1 MIHEI
6 EIDVERPGHLG
17 AGHWRLRELNHL
29 TVLFGRNGSGK
40 SFLLRGLLNQDQ
52 ASRHLATPERGGEL
66 NFEPSWAT
74 QEFTGSTRASHRQ
87 ANFSSEFRGRAVS
100 RLQTV
105 FTARGFDDNR
115 TSDTTR
121 GDIENLMKGLLPEFG
136 FKLVQEQPFFEM
148 LRSNGD
154 RITQQK
160 QLSSGEVGLLTLGID
175 ILTVCSLWRLENR
188 EKRILLIDEPD
199 THLHPDL
206 QQNLASFI
214 VDVMTEYNCQI
225 IVATHST
232 TLLSALGFYGG
243 ANTSTIYLTNEGDAL
258 KAVPFDEGFQ
268 ILSACLGGHALMGP
282 LFSVPLLLVEGD
294 DDYRVWS
301 QVPRHKIAQL
311 AAIPC
316 DGAANVKIYQSALEK
331 IFASLRATATPA
343 GYALLDGDQSLPT
356 PDTTPQTQ
364 VPFLKL
370 ECQETENLYFTDELL
385 ADLNCNWE
393 EAKVKIKAKA
403 TNYGNKATKLLGC
416 DTWDRQNDDLKDVIN
431 EVAII
436 LDEKHVHWTRRV
448 GDCLGRS
455 RPVGQMATFIG
466 NPIINSLWPAIPIPE
481 TGLAINET
489 VPDSDALN

>member
-1 MIHEI
+1 MIHER
-6 EIDVERPGHLG
+6 EIIAERPAHLG
-17 AGHWRLRELNHL
+17 TGQWKLQNLNHI

-40 SFLLRGLLNQDQ
+40 SFLLRTLLNQDQ

-66 NFEPSWAT
+66 NFEASWAT
-74 QEFTGSTRASHRQ
+74 QELVGSGRASSRQ
-87 ANFSSEFRGRAVS
+87 SNFSSDFRGRAIS
-100 RLQTV
+100 RIQTV

-121 GDIENLMKGLLPEFG
+121 TDIEQLMRGLLPEFG
-136 FKLVQEQPFFEM
+136 FKLVIQQPFFEI
-148 LRSNGD
+148 LRPTGD
-154 RITQQK
+154 RITQQN

-175 ILTVCSLWRLENR
+175 ILTVCSLWRLEGR

-214 VDVMTEYNCQI
+214 VDVMEKYECQI

-243 ANTSTIYLTNEGDAL
+243 TNTSTIYLTNEGDGLTAI
-258 KAVPFDEGFQ
+258 PFDEGFQ

-301 QVPRHKIAQL
+301 QVPRHKVAQL
-311 AAIPC
+311 AVIPC
-316 DGAANVKIYQSALEK
+316 DGAAKVKTYQKALEK
-331 IFASLRATATPA
+331 ILSSLRTPAQPA

-356 PDTTPQTQ
+356 TATSPQIQ

-370 ECQETENLYFTDELL
+370 ECGETENLYL
-385 ADLNCNWE
+385 ADEVLHELDIDWE
-393 EAKVKIKAKA
+393 QAKVKIKANASTYGRKA
-403 TNYGNKATKLLGC
+403 GTLLTC
-416 DTWDRQNDDLKDVIN
+416 DEWDRKEVDIKDVIN
-431 EVAII
+431 EIAEI

-448 GDCLGRS
+448 GDCLGKS
-455 RPVGQMATFIG
+455 RPNGQLGAFLGDTIV
-466 NPIINSLWPAIPIPE
+466 NALWPAVATAELPPS
-481 TGLAINET
+481 
-489 VPDSDALN
+489 SD